1 MSWPS
6 GNLLPCKLN
15 TSSKCYWTEVSV
27 EHFVT
32 ACDLSL
38 LLCDFVWDFKTGTCF
53 FLPWECLTPWTLH
66 MCFHPSCFGI
76 QVKDWSLPLFA
87 LLLSGSPTSVWFLP
101 TKYDVSPLAHIS
113 YHGKLVDPF
122 CGWPLYILPMSSQNP
137 HAWLALRCYMIY
149 CCWNWPS
156 CWCYVFLT
164 WCSSPSLSI
173 LTNKI
178 LHDVKEPQQTSTKKP
193 NPAQSFGALISMAHV
208 VKMGG
213 TQKEGHKP
221 TRRIV
226 QE

>member
-122 CGWPLYILPMSSQNP
+122 CDLYTSFLWAPKTHMHEWLWDAIWYIVAEIGPHAGVMSSW
-137 HAWLALRCYMIY
+137 HKVLAQACQS
-149 CCWNWPS
+149 WPTKS
-156 CWCYVFLT
+156 FT
-164 WCSSPSLSI
+164 MSRNLSKPPLKSQI
-173 LTNKI
+173 L
-178 LHDVKEPQQTSTKKP
+178 LSHLE
-193 NPAQSFGALISMAHV
+193 H
-208 VKMGG
+208 
-213 TQKEGHKP
+213 
-221 TRRIV
+221 
-226 QE
+226 